1 MTDIRNGIN
10 AGKVVTVHE
19 RSISYKG
26 WSGAGYIIVD
36 PSNSAGA
43 YLIEGGANGG
53 QINSSDNLLIAS
65 TALLSIS
72 DIETRDNNGKPMFKD
87 YASSKYHSNKM
98 TKVAGYIGLAASLVL
113 TWQNDTLSTAD
124 KTSQTLIA
132 ITSIMLINA
141 ITAVLLANATD
152 SLGIALPTNI
162 AILFSN
168 TVFIDIIMINTAH
181 TGRFN

>member
-1 MTDIRNGIN
+1 M
-10 AGKVVTVHE
+10 
-19 RSISYKG
+19 
-26 WSGAGYIIVD
+26 
-36 PSNSAGA
+36 SNFFS
-43 YLIEGGANGG
+43 
-53 QINSSDNLLIAS
+53 
-65 TALLSIS
+65 
-72 DIETRDNNGKPMFKD
+72 
-87 YASSKYHSNKM
+87 
-98 TKVAGYIGLAASLVL
+98 L
-113 TWQNDTLSTAD
+113 TWQNDDLITAD

-168 TVFIDIIMINTAH
+168 IVFIDIIMINTAH